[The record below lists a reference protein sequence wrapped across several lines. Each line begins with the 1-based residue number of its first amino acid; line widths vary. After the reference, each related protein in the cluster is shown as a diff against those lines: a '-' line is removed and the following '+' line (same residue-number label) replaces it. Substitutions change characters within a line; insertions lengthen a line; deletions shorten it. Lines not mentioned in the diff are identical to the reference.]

1 RDIRL
6 RACRLSAAVRSSGL
20 VHGTRVAPISRRKAA
35 FPKAGSRR
43 GIVFQLRDASR
54 PQTKEAA
61 MHRRSRGQ
69 GAAAAVLFGLAVTA
83 LGGFTACDRTSGAD
97 ADNTA
102 RNARDSNGK
111 TVTPTDQS
119 ENEGD
124 LAITQRVRKNIVD
137 NDAL

>member
-1 RDIRL
+1 M
-6 RACRLSAAVRSSGL
+6 
-20 VHGTRVAPISRRKAA
+20 
-35 FPKAGSRR
+35 R
-43 GIVFQLRDASR
+43 GQ
-54 PQTKEAA
+54 
-61 MHRRSRGQ
+61 SRGQ
-69 GAAAAVLFGLAVTA
+69 GAAAALLFGLAVTA

-124 LAITQRVRKNIVD
+124 RAITQRVRKAVVD
-137 NDAL
+137 NDALSSNAHNVKIVTANGVVTLRGPVNTAQEKNTEIGRASCRERV